1 MFTTGHKTRERGQR
15 NAVSPS
21 RAPATESGG
30 RSARRRA
37 ALLAGAPASQ
47 RMQAEQFGRI
57 CGRALPFALCVG
69 RARGLRV
76 LAWRFSALVAWVAAN
91 NRVLVPPGL
100 RRRRPPR
107 RRAVVRVRG
116 RAAAGHGVEVGRL
129 PRPLAVSA
137 PSVWSAWPLAA
148 LSRASARRAGAWPVR
163 PFGAAAARLR
173 PLAWPMAAALAVEWG
188 RAGRS
193 VSRRV
198 VPLPPPRPRGA
209 PPFPSSCSPAART
222 QAEIL
227 AGAGAQP
234 PASFGRWPKSVARGA
249 RALPSP
255 LSLRSAS
262 RPPAVRASLAAPCA
276 PSAPCGA
283 RRPRRLVV
291 RREW

>member
-1 MFTTGHKTRERGQR
+1 M
-15 NAVSPS
+15 
-21 RAPATESGG
+21 
-30 RSARRRA
+30 
-37 ALLAGAPASQ
+37 
-47 RMQAEQFGRI
+47 
-57 CGRALPFALCVG
+57 
-69 RARGLRV
+69 
-76 LAWRFSALVAWVAAN
+76 AWVAACS
-91 NRVLVPPGL
+91 RVLVPPGL

-107 RRAVVRVRG
+107 RRAAVRWRG
-116 RAAAGHGVEVGRL
+116 RAVSGARGGGQLL
-129 PRPLAVSA
+129 PRPLAASA

-148 LSRASARRAGAWPVR
+148 LSHASARRAGAWPLR
-163 PFGAAAARLR
+163 PSGAAAARLR
-173 PLAWPMAAALAVEWG
+173 PLAWPMAAASAVAWG
-188 RAGRS
+188 RAERS

-262 RPPAVRASLAAPCA
+262 RPPAVRAPLAAPCA
-276 PSAPCGA
+276 PSAPFGA

-291 RREW
+291 RFGR